1 MRNAIIGVAAVLS
14 AAAPA
19 SGNAQIGAD
28 VATGPAAG
36 TVNVVSP
43 GAPVGGIAGRRP
55 LRPQLC
61 GSPAS
66 AAPSRQS
73 RNRVMFPRSR
83 GNPQDEASCQPNQKA
98 RASGGGT

>member
-1 MRNAIIGVAAVLS
+1 MRNAIIGIAAVLS

-43 GAPVGGIAGRRP
+43 GAPVGGIAGPAIGSTRP
-55 LRPQLC
+55 YYRDY
-61 GSPAS
+61 AY
-66 AAPSRQS
+66 RD
-73 RNRVMFPRSR
+73 RVCWHDR
-83 GNPQDEASCQPNQKA
+83 GY
-98 RASGGGT
+98 RHYRWR